1 MAATGDTRAL
11 PVFILTGPT
20 GSGKTDWAVA
30 AAEAAPV
37 DIVSV
42 DSALVYRGM
51 DIGTAKPPR
60 ALRERVPHRLIDI
73 CDPGEAYSA
82 GRFVTDAL
90 REIHASHAAGR
101 VPLLVGGTMLY
112 LRALRHGL
120 APLPQASPQLRAEL
134 DGRAATLGWPAL
146 HAELS
151 ALDPAAA
158 ARISPADGQRIQ
170 RALEVCL
177 SSGTP
182 LSELQRGTVS
192 PLGET
197 PVHVWMLAPA
207 DRAALHQRLADRF
220 DAMMAAGFLDE
231 VRQLRDRG
239 DLHARLPAMRAVGY
253 RQMWSHLE
261 GRLALPAATQAA
273 VSATRQLAK
282 RQLTWMRG
290 DGTGNWIDPAQGM
303 LSWIEDMKARLG
315 ALGL

>member
-1 MAATGDTRAL
+1 MAGAGDTRVL
-11 PVFILTGPT
+11 PVFVLTGPT

-30 AAEAAPV
+30 AAESVPV

-51 DIGTAKPPR
+51 DIGTAKPSR

-73 CDPGEAYSA
+73 CDPSEAYSA
-82 GRFVTDAL
+82 GRFVSDAL
-90 REIHASHAAGR
+90 KEISASHAAGR

-120 APLPQASPQLRAEL
+120 AALPQASPELRAQL
-134 DGRAATLGWPAL
+134 DARAAAVGWPAL
-146 HAELS
+146 HAQLAS
-151 ALDPAAA
+151 LDPQSA

-177 SSGTP
+177 SSGRP

-192 PLGET
+192 PLGEM
-197 PVHVWMLAPA
+197 PIHVWMLAPS

-220 DAMMAAGFLDE
+220 EAMMAAGFLDE

-253 RQMWSHLE
+253 RQMWSHLD
-261 GRLALPAATQAA
+261 GHLPLSAATQAA

-282 RQLTWMRG
+282 RQLTWMRS
-290 DGTGNWIDPAQGM
+290 DRTGNWIDPSQGI
-303 LSWIEDMKARLG
+303 LSWIEDMQARLG
-315 ALGL
+315 AFGL